1 MAAKRSRPKI
11 TMADVTKCKS
21 CVAYTAARN
30 RVPTLCAGCASG
42 EAPWTK
48 GRPPSVTQ
56 ALAEHAVRVE
66 AKAVEA
72 DKAAARAEKRKAV
85 AA

>member
-1 MAAKRSRPKI
+1 MAKRSRPKI
-11 TMADVTKCKS
+11 TMADVAKCKS

-30 RVPTLCAGCASG
+30 RAPTLCASG

-48 GRPPSVTQ
+48 GRPPSVTR
-56 ALAEHAVRVE
+56 ALAEHAARVE

-72 DKAAARAEKRKAV
+72 EKAAKRAEKRR